1 MPQMYKIY
9 VNDTPL
15 HFKELAPNLPLPA
28 DDDPQHLCGR
38 YTGSPKTLLNYADML
53 EKGSRLSSVTLFT
66 DNLEAIQRDFL
77 SQFDL
82 IEAAGGIVRS
92 PEGKCLLIYRL
103 GHWDLPKGKIEPGE
117 APDLAAVREVA
128 EETGVSTSSLSFFDT
143 TYHTYRSG
151 KGKRIVKRTYW
162 YRMEANEQPLIA
174 QSEEGI
180 ESAIWAFP
188 DAVLHDPDYVFYRSI
203 RDLLESCVP

>member
-1 MPQMYKIY
+1 MYKIY

-15 HFKELAPNLPLPA
+15 YFKELAPNLPLPA
-28 DDDPQHLCGR
+28 HEDPQHLYGR

-66 DNLEAIQRDFL
+66 DDLDAIQRDFL

-92 PEGKCLLIYRL
+92 PEGKLLLIYRL

-128 EETGVSTSSLSFFDT
+128 EETGISNPSSLSFFDT

-188 DAVLHDPDYVFYRSI
+188 DTVLHDASYTFYRSI
-203 RDLLESCVP
+203 RDLLESCMP

>member
-1 MPQMYKIY
+1 MYKIY

-15 HFKELAPNLPLPA
+15 YFKELATNLPLAP
-28 DDDPQHLCGR
+28 DTNPQHLCGR
-38 YTGSPKTLLNYADML
+38 YTGSPKSLLNYADML
-53 EKGSRLSSVTLFT
+53 EKGGSRFSSVTLFT
-66 DNLEAIQRDFL
+66 HDLEAIQRDFL

-92 PEGKCLLIYRL
+92 SEGKLLLIYRL
-103 GHWDLPKGKIEPGE
+103 GHWDLPKGKIEDGE
-117 APDLAAVREVA
+117 APDLAAVREVQ
-128 EETGVSTSSLSFFDT
+128 EETGVSVFSSLSFFDT

-162 YRMEANEQPLIA
+162 YHMEASEQPLVA

-188 DAVLHDPDYVFYRSI
+188 GAVLHNPDYMFYRSI
-203 RDLLESCVP
+203 RDLLERCV

>member
-1 MPQMYKIY
+1 MYKIY

-15 HFKELAPNLPLPA
+15 YFKELAPNLPLPA
-28 DDDPQHLCGR
+28 HEDPQHLYGR

-53 EKGSRLSSVTLFT
+53 EKGSRLASVTLFA
-66 DNLEAIQRDFL
+66 DDLDAIQRDFL

-92 PEGKCLLIYRL
+92 PEGKLLLIYRL

-128 EETGVSTSSLSFFDT
+128 EETGISNPSSLSFFDT

-188 DAVLHDPDYVFYRSI
+188 DTVLHDASYTFYRSI
-203 RDLLESCVP
+203 RDLLESCMP